1 MFQNP
6 RLSCDAEFRIACL
19 DFGIHMFRFACRAL
33 VANNT
38 NSEVISNPCVKRI
51 EGWNHMLDLSR
62 AERQRHTHASRSSHS
77 TGTWRTRQLQAC
89 GERVEAVFLCTEAE
103 MHKEWR
109 CLLYQHWQSV
119 IRLTFILADKK
130 LTFRYLWSAVLT
142 VSHAATYTLYI
153 FSITTIVR
161 MNCGNPD
168 CIILS
173 NWWLCIC

>member
-38 NSEVISNPCVKRI
+38 NSEVISNPCIKRM

-119 IRLTFILADKK
+119 IRLTFIFDKISRQEVNFQISLECRTK
-130 LTFRYLWSAVLT
+130 GFPCCHLHLVHFFNHHNSENELWK
-142 VSHAATYTLYI
+142 
-153 FSITTIVR
+153 
-161 MNCGNPD
+161 P
-168 CIILS
+168 
-173 NWWLCIC
+173 WLHYFK